1 MTPNYNIE
9 LPAFLLEKENTM
21 EKNNSFTQWS
31 ILPNGVFAPAQDT
44 VKRLQAGLYEIKFD
58 NSLGTYVM
66 VHQKLNADELFFL
79 PSPEI
84 EEVLDDIKK
93 FWNKIETFSSY
104 KFAHKRGI
112 LLYGEPGCGKSSIIQ
127 LCMKHI
133 VEDMDGIVIN
143 VKDEDDVDTYLGFIH
158 NFRKV
163 EPSRPLIVIMEDLDS
178 IVGEDRYSTSR
189 VLNVLDGIKQI
200 ENVVYIA
207 TTNYPEK
214 LEERITDRPS
224 RFDRRYEVQ
233 LPDAEMR
240 MAYLKHKIPAKDF
253 KKLDIDQWVKDTDKM
268 SIAHLRELVISTM
281 VLGNTYEETID
292 RLKNL
297 KTKPK
302 NKKALSLGFSR

>member
-1 MTPNYNIE
+1 MSSYNVEI
-9 LPAFLLEKENTM
+9 PAFLFEKESNM
-21 EKNNSFTQWS
+21 EKNNSYTQWS

-44 VKRLQAGLYEIKFD
+44 IKRLNAGLYEIKFD

-84 EEVLDDIKK
+84 EEVIDDIKK
-93 FWNKIETFSSY
+93 FWNKISTFNSY

-143 VKDEDDVDTYLGFIH
+143 VKDEDDVDAYLGFIH

-163 EPSRPLIVIMEDLDS
+163 EPIRPLIVIMEDLDS

-253 KKLDIDQWVKDTDKM
+253 KKLDIDQWVADTEKM

-302 NKKALSLGFSR
+302 NKKSSSLGFGR

>member
-1 MTPNYNIE
+1 MEPSLTINDILGIE
-9 LPAFLLEKENTM
+9 DNTM

-44 VKRLQAGLYEIKFD
+44 IKRLNAGLYEIKFD
-58 NSLGTYVM
+58 NSLGTYV
-66 VHQKLNADELFFL
+66 VIHQKLNADELFFL

-84 EEVLDDIKK
+84 EEVIDDIKK
-93 FWNKIETFSSY
+93 FWNKITTFSSY

-143 VKDEDDVDTYLGFIH
+143 VKDEDDVDSYLGFIH

-163 EPSRPLIVIMEDLDS
+163 EPNRPLIVIMEDLDS

-253 KKLDIDQWVKDTDKM
+253 KKLDIDQWVADTEKM

-302 NKKALSLGFSR
+302 NKKASSLGFGR